1 MHSVKQFVDK
11 VKSVGVMAE
20 KLEKLPPSD
29 LTRQNLLEN
38 IQSDCLLLSR
48 SNVDNKEEHND
59 DYSGVDHG
67 GL

>member
-1 MHSVKQFVDK
+1 
-11 VKSVGVMAE
+11 MAE

-29 LTRQNLLEN
+29 LTRKNLLEN
-38 IQSDCLLLSR
+38 IQADCLLLSR
-48 SNVDNKEEHND
+48 SNVDIKEEHNY